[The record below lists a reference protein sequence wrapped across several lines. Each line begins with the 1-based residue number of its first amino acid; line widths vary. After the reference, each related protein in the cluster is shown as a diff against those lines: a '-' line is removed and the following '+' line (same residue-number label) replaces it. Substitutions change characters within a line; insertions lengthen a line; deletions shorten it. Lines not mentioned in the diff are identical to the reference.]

1 MAVSTKRSHSRR
13 HHCPHCPHSKGEKP
27 NPAHASHYS
36 PTQHAH
42 QALLSMASQVH
53 FLDIKGKPLLLRD
66 YKGDLPSSAIEVFP
80 LLLLDLEQDDALYR
94 PFINHKG
101 INYVFISHN
110 NLYVCA
116 LTRKNENIM
125 AIIVFLSKVIEV
137 LAQYFKSLEEESI
150 RDNFVITY
158 ELLDEM
164 MDFGVPQTTDTKI
177 LKEYITQDYYKL
189 IRKTALRIVQ
199 PPNAV
204 TNAVSWRKDG
214 ISYKKNE
221 AFLDVVESI
230 NMLINAKGQVLNS
243 EILGE
248 VKMKLKLS
256 GMPDL
261 RLGLNDKGIFTLHGD
276 ADEDSVS
283 TESSGSAK
291 KIEME
296 DIKFH
301 QCVRLSKF
309 ENERIITFIP
319 PDGEFTVMS
328 YRLLS
333 AQFLMKP
340 LILVKCKTVVHKHS
354 RVEILCLVK
363 AQIKKKSTAN
373 NVEVVIPIPED
384 ADTPQFT
391 PEYGSVKWIPEKSC
405 LVWKLKTFPGGK
417 QYHMKAELGLPAVVD
432 EDSLMPKIPIK
443 VNFSIPYFTTSGIQV
458 RYLRINE
465 PKLQYQSY
473 PWVRYITQSGN
484 DYTVRT
490 R

>member
-1 MAVSTKRSHSRR
+1 
-13 HHCPHCPHSKGEKP
+13 
-27 NPAHASHYS
+27 
-36 PTQHAH
+36 
-42 QALLSMASQVH
+42 MASQVH
-53 FLDIKGKPLLLRD
+53 FLDIKGKPLLSRD
-66 YKGDLPSSAIEVFP
+66 YKSDIPSNTIENFP
-80 LLLLDLEQDDALYR
+80 LLLLDLENEQDDANYK
-94 PFINHKG
+94 PYIHSNG
-101 INYVFISHN
+101 INYVYINHN
-110 NLYVCA
+110 NLYICA

-125 AIIVFLSKVIEV
+125 AIIVFLSKLIEV
-137 LAQYFKSLEEESI
+137 LQQYFKSLEEESI

-164 MDFGVPQTTDTKI
+164 MDFGVPQTTDTKM

-189 IRKTALRIVQ
+189 IRKTPSRLVQ

-204 TNAVSWRKDG
+204 TNAVSWRKEG

-230 NMLINAKGQVLNS
+230 NMLINANGQVLNS

-248 VKMKLKLS
+248 IKMKSRLS

-261 RLGLNDKGIFTLHGD
+261 RLGLNDKGIFTSNIN
-276 ADEDSVS
+276 DETPS
-283 TESSGSAK
+283 ENGSNAK

-319 PDGEFTVMS
+319 PDGDFTVMS

-340 LILVKCKTVVHKHS
+340 LIFVNCKINVHKHS
-354 RVEILCLVK
+354 RIEIVCTAK
-363 AQIKKKSTAN
+363 AQIKKKSTAT
-373 NVEVVIPIPED
+373 NVEIIIPIPED
-384 ADTPQFT
+384 ADTPKFV
-391 PEYGSVKWIPEKSC
+391 PEYGSVKWLPEKSC
-405 LVWKLKTFPGGK
+405 LVWKLKTFLGGRTF
-417 QYHMKAELGLPAVVD
+417 HMKAELGLPAVNDPEELV
-432 EDSLMPKIPIK
+432 SKRPIK

-473 PWVRYITQSGN
+473 PWVRYITQAGD

-490 R
+490 K

>member
-1 MAVSTKRSHSRR
+1 M
-13 HHCPHCPHSKGEKP
+13 
-27 NPAHASHYS
+27 
-36 PTQHAH
+36 
-42 QALLSMASQVH
+42 
-53 FLDIKGKPLLLRD
+53 
-66 YKGDLPSSAIEVFP
+66 
-80 LLLLDLEQDDALYR
+80 DLESDDDLLYK
-94 PFINHKG
+94 PFVCSNG
-101 INYVFISHN
+101 INYVFINHN
-110 NLYVCA
+110 NIYICA
-116 LTRKNENIM
+116 LTRKNDNVM
-125 AIIVFLSKVIEV
+125 TMVVFLLSLIEV
-137 LAQYFKSLEEESI
+137 LTQYFKSLEEESI
-150 RDNFVITY
+150 RDNFVVIY

-189 IRKTALRIVQ
+189 VRTARQVQ

-204 TNAVSWRKDG
+204 TNAVSWRKEG
-214 ISYKKNE
+214 ILYKKNE

-230 NMLINAKGQVLNS
+230 NMLINANGQVLNS

-248 VKMKLKLS
+248 IKMKSKLS

-261 RLGLNDKGIFTLHGD
+261 RLGLNDKGIFSAGTED
-276 ADEDSVS
+276 DEAPSALG
-283 TESSGSAK
+283 SSSAR

-333 AQFLMKP
+333 TQFLMKP
-340 LILVKCKTVVHKHS
+340 LILVNCKTVVHKHS
-354 RVEILCLVK
+354 RIEILCSVK

-373 NVEVVIPIPED
+373 DVQIIIPLPED
-384 ADTPQFT
+384 ADTPKFT
-391 PEYGSVKWIPEKSC
+391 SEYGSMKWVPEKSC
-405 LVWKLKTFPGGK
+405 MIWKLKTFPGGK
-417 QYHMKAELGLPAVVD
+417 LYHMRAELGLPAV
-432 EDSLMPKIPIK
+432 EDLELELLKKPIK
-443 VNFSIPYFTTSGIQV
+443 VTFSIPYYTTSGIQV

-473 PWVRYITQSGN
+473 PWVRYITKAGE
-484 DYTVRT
+484 DYTIRT
-490 R
+490 K

>member
-1 MAVSTKRSHSRR
+1 
-13 HHCPHCPHSKGEKP
+13 
-27 NPAHASHYS
+27 
-36 PTQHAH
+36 
-42 QALLSMASQVH
+42 MASQIH
-53 FLDIKGKPLLLRD
+53 FLDIKGKPLLSRD
-66 YKGDLPSSAIEVFP
+66 YKGDIPSNTIDKFP
-80 LLLLDLEQDDALYR
+80 LLLLELENSHEDGDYK
-94 PFINHKG
+94 PFINSQG
-101 INYVFISHN
+101 INYIYINHN
-110 NLYVCA
+110 NLYLCA
-116 LTRKNENIM
+116 LSRKNENIM
-125 AIIVFLSKVIEV
+125 AIIIFLSKLIEV
-137 LAQYFKSLEEESI
+137 LTQYFKSLEEESI
-150 RDNFVITY
+150 RDNFVVIY

-189 IRKTALRIVQ
+189 VKKSADHLVQ
-199 PPNAV
+199 PPQAV

-214 ISYKKNE
+214 IHYKKNE

-230 NMLINAKGQVLNS
+230 NMLINASGQVLNS

-248 VKMKLKLS
+248 VKVKSHLS

-261 RLGLNDKGIFTLHGD
+261 RLGLNDKGIFTSPN
-276 ADEDSVS
+276 ADE
-283 TESSGSAK
+283 EAGSSSAGQTNNK
-291 KIEME
+291 GIEME

-328 YRLLS
+328 YRLS
-333 AQFLMKP
+333 AAQFLMKP
-340 LILVKCKTVVHKHS
+340 LILVQCKTKVHKHS
-354 RVEILCLVK
+354 RIEILCSVK

-373 NVEVVIPIPED
+373 NVEVIIPIPED
-384 ADTPQFT
+384 ADTPKFT
-391 PEYGSVKWIPEKSC
+391 PEYGTVKWIPEKSHI
-405 LVWKLKTFPGGK
+405 VWKLKTFPGGK
-417 QYHMKAELGLPAVVD
+417 QFHMRAELGLPAVTD
-432 EDSLMPKIPIK
+432 PEEILSSNKKPIK

-473 PWVRYITQSGN
+473 PWVRYITQSGD

-490 R
+490 K

>member
-1 MAVSTKRSHSRR
+1 
-13 HHCPHCPHSKGEKP
+13 
-27 NPAHASHYS
+27 
-36 PTQHAH
+36 
-42 QALLSMASQVH
+42 MASQIH
-53 FLDIKGKPLLLRD
+53 FLDIKGKPLLSRD
-66 YKGDLPSSAIEVFP
+66 YKGDIAANTIENFP
-80 LLLLDLEQDDALYR
+80 HILLELESTDDDSLYR
-94 PFINHKG
+94 PYYNKNG
-101 INYVFISHN
+101 INYVYINHN
-110 NLYVCA
+110 NVYVCA
-116 LTRKNENIM
+116 LTRKNENVMTIV
-125 AIIVFLSKVIEV
+125 VFLSKVIEV
-137 LAQYFKSLEEESI
+137 LTSYFRSLEEESI

-189 IRKTALRIVQ
+189 IRNTPSRLIQ

-214 ISYKKNE
+214 IVYKKNE

-248 VKMKLKLS
+248 IKMKSKLS

-261 RLGLNDKGIFTLHGD
+261 RLGLNDKGIFSAGLDDDDDT
-276 ADEDSVS
+276 AS
-283 TESSGSAK
+283 ESAPGSSK

-328 YRLLS
+328 YRLSS

-340 LILVKCKTVVHKHS
+340 LILVNCKTTVHKHS
-354 RVEILCLVK
+354 RIEITCSVK

-373 NVEVVIPIPED
+373 NVEVVIPLPED
-384 ADTPQFT
+384 ADTPKFV
-391 PEYGSVKWIPEKSC
+391 PSYGTVKWIPEKSC
-405 LVWKLKTFPGGK
+405 MIWKLKTFPGGK
-417 QYHMKAELGLPAVVD
+417 QFHMKAELGLPAVTD
-432 EDSLMPKIPIK
+432 EENLLSKKPIK

-473 PWVRYITQSGN
+473 PWVRYITQSGD